1 MPGIA
6 VPRAGQRVTQ
16 LVDDRLLVDLLGGG
30 DPPRPSE
37 AVWTTGYWYVRLCR
51 AVLVSAGPAGVLSTS
66 FADLPE
72 AMHTQALRALLELPE
87 RIGLAG
93 LRTLGPL
100 IGHLSRRHRLN
111 ALGIEVLA
119 AAVHLQ
125 ADVYLSAPAPRL
137 QEALLAEHRHVEIV
151 G

>member
-1 MPGIA
+1 M
-6 VPRAGQRVTQ
+6 TQ

-30 DPPRPSE
+30 DSPQPSE

-51 AVLVSAGPAGVLSTS
+51 AVLGSTGPAGVLSTS
-66 FADLPE
+66 FAAVPE
-72 AMHTQALRALLELPE
+72 ALHAQALRALLELPAE
-87 RIGLAG
+87 IGLVS

-100 IGHLSRRHRLN
+100 IGQLSRRHRLN

-119 AAVHLQ
+119 AAVHLE

-137 QEALLAEHRHVEIV
+137 QEALLAEHRHAEIV

>member
-1 MPGIA
+1 M
-6 VPRAGQRVTQ
+6 
-16 LVDDRLLVDLLGGG
+16 
-30 DPPRPSE
+30 
-37 AVWTTGYWYVRLCR
+37 
-51 AVLVSAGPAGVLSTS
+51 LSTS
-66 FADLPE
+66 FSGLPE
-72 AMHTQALRALLELPE
+72 AIHAQALRALLELPE
-87 RIGLAG
+87 RIGLAS

-137 QEALLAEHRHVEIV
+137 QEALLAEDRHAEIV
-151 G
+151 R